1 MHQSDSDDITWR
13 LENWGRVV
21 RSYPRGYISMTAVAC
36 LALKRERWKADVE
49 PRLFEPR
56 EVHIPPDQRDGWLI
70 ERVWVQLPEQQKWLL
85 KALYVLRL
93 HRDRTCRE
101 LGIWHRHFEA
111 ERRKAEAM
119 VRNRLVLRDTA

>member
-1 MHQSDSDDITWR
+1 MHESARDEIIPR

-21 RSYPRGYISMTAVAC
+21 RSYPYRAPSMTAVVC
-36 LALKRERWKADVE
+36 LALKRERWKGDVE

-56 EVHIPPDQRDGWLI
+56 EVYIPPDQRDGWLI
-70 ERVWVQLPEQQKWLL
+70 ERVWVQLPDQQKWLL

-101 LGIWHRHFEA
+101 LGIWHRHFES
-111 ERRKAEAM
+111 ERRKAEVM
-119 VRNRLVLRDTA
+119 VKNMLFDRNIT

>member
-1 MHQSDSDDITWR
+1 MHESDRDDIISR

-21 RSYPRGYISMTAVAC
+21 RFYPHRAQSMTAIAC
-36 LALKRERWKADVE
+36 LALKRERWKTDVE

-56 EVHIPPDQRDGWLI
+56 ETHIPPDQRDGWLI
-70 ERVWVQLPEQQKWLL
+70 ERTWVNLPEQQKWLL

-101 LGIWHRHFEA
+101 LGIWHRHFES
-111 ERRKAEAM
+111 ERRKAEVM
-119 VRNRLVLRDTA
+119 MRNRLYLRETA